1 MKMIGNGEDLQ
12 YDNVID
18 CGKNIILVINQ
29 SYKEGKVIE
38 ISQKSNIIKTY
49 YGNITNI

>member
-18 CGKNIILVINQ
+18 CGKNTILVINQ
-29 SYKEGKVIE
+29 SCKEGKVIE